1 MSTPGHDGTSSR
13 IGAQSELGTL
23 ATLRRG
29 LQLSPELRRGLLV
42 TVLALG
48 VVIMVTHVLP
58 GVGVA
63 YSLATVALLFHQVLF
78 ATRAALTD
86 PAAGRVRRSR
96 QRIDA

>member
-1 MSTPGHDGTSSR
+1 MPG
-13 IGAQSELGTL
+13 L
-23 ATLRRG
+23 AVHAVV
-29 LQLSPELRRGLLV
+29 SVGLLV